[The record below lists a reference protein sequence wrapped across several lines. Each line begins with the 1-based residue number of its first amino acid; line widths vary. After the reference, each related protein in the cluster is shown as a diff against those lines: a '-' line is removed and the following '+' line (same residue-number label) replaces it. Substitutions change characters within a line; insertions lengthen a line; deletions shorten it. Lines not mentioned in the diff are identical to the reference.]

1 MKTMEKQDRERC
13 VEWLLR
19 NDERLKGIE
28 VDVVQVAKHLQGK
41 TFKEIRNTLVKV
53 TRGDRQSLTDE
64 IIYKRLG

>member
-13 VEWLLR
+13 VEWLPR